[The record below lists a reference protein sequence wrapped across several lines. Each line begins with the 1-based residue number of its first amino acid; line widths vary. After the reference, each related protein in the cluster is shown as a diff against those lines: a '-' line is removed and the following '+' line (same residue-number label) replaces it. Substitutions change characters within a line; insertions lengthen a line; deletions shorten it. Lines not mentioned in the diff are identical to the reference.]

1 MGGKSRKQSSI
12 RAEECPMTDFGA
24 DENANDVEWV
34 NKEWVK
40 KLFRIAAIVSF
51 CSVSMNTPFTFEYR
65 PVLEY
70 VTLIL
75 DTMVML
81 LFTAEMIAKCR
92 SRGLLKGD
100 YPYLK
105 NRWCIFDMTMVLL
118 LWASVILQVLNWQK
132 IVSDFVSVVRS
143 PRPFIMIRAFRVYLK
158 VNMSRARM
166 AIIFKRSGQQVWSVA
181 IFLIFF
187 LALYGILGVQMFG
200 KLSFHCVRKGANLSD
215 LELSDFAIPDTY
227 CRQENPDCPEEMD
240 CKNVEKLPGKLKEFN
255 GFDHIGK
262 SVFTVYE
269 SASLEGWV
277 YIMYKVIDSFAPWMG
292 YLFFVTMV
300 FFLSWL
306 VKNVF
311 IAVIVEVFAE
321 LRTQFHHNSG
331 KEAVGA
337 FGSQVL
343 EAEPTEL
350 SPWKLVSVDEDKPQG
365 LAPHFCQVILQSR
378 SFHLAILLVVA
389 VDAVFAS
396 TYNLFYTDD
405 EAKKKRYDGLLY
417 WLQVAFTVVFD
428 LEMLFKIWCLG
439 FKGYM
444 KRAYHIVESVLA
456 IFTTLHILSQGLYHT
471 ELTYFQVF
479 RFIRLIKLSPT
490 LEDFVHKVLGPG
502 RKLGFLVA
510 FTMTSLIIVSVV
522 SLQLF
527 CFIPDLEQ
535 FQNFFKALM
544 SMFQILT
551 QEGWVE
557 VKNSCWYASGL
568 HDQFPI
574 ALFFVVYHLFAGVA
588 FMSMFQ
594 ILTQKGWAVVMYETM
609 YQTNDSFNHLIVLY
623 FIIYHLFATMIVLS
637 LFVAVI
643 LDNLELPEEMKRI
656 KQLKATEQKT
666 VAEKLPLRLQIFEKF
681 PDKPQTVVMSRLPS
695 DFTLPKI
702 RESFIRQFIET
713 GTEVERMLRGS
724 EESNMAAISESIASN
739 RLLNRSLAPIKG
751 VTSLQKKIGVSTVVK
766 DSMKQRGLNMD
777 DGGHLTGGYTFSEFG
792 SRDRRGF
799 RGSLRGHRTMEG
811 IRENGDSVANRNVS
825 FDIRV
830 IQERKQLAVQ
840 KRDAKE
846 DELRENHPYFDMPLL
861 TFDQESR
868 IRQICMAIVYA
879 RYDPTMRELS
889 KGIMKKSRY
898 QSVHDFLGI
907 VTYLSWCSILVTIGS
922 CISMFWEHPDNRI
935 MDNNSLKIMEFIFV
949 IFMSFELLLKVLAD
963 GLFFTP
969 KALIRD
975 AGGALDVF
983 IYFTSLIFL
992 SWMPKKVKVN
1002 SLAQMFMIL
1011 RCFRP
1016 LRIFTLVPH
1025 LRKVVYELL
1034 RGFKEIILVSILLL
1048 ALLFM
1053 FASYGVQQF
1062 ADSLGKCNDESITYK
1077 EDCHGEFLQT
1087 VGVVK
1092 FPVLE
1097 DNQTTFLVPRVWSNP
1112 RNFNFDNIGHA
1123 MLALFEVLSLEG
1135 WLEIRD
1141 IIEERKGIRYCIY
1154 IHVFVFIGCMIG
1166 LTLFVGVV
1174 IANFFENKGTA
1185 LMTVDQRR
1193 WQDLK
1198 GRLKLAQPLHLPP
1211 RPDHSRIRSSLYD
1224 LTQNKYF
1231 KRFIACMVILN
1242 FGFLSV
1248 KWKDASGEEEKN
1260 VSYYLASCSVIFN
1273 IIFALEVILKCI
1285 SLSPI
1290 GYWHSRRNRCDLIVT
1305 VCGVV
1310 WVVLLLNYK
1319 DQNTY
1324 TIGYVIIVFRFFT
1337 ITGKHPTLKM
1347 LMMTIVVSMVKSF
1360 FIIAGLFLLMTAY
1373 AFAGVVLFGKVKYG
1387 ESLSRQANFENATN
1401 ATATLFRIV
1410 TGEDW
1415 NKIMHDCMV
1424 QPKECTPGE
1433 NIWETDCGNP
1443 AASLFYFCTFYLIIA
1458 YIVLNL
1464 LVGIIMENFSLF
1476 YSSEEDAL
1484 LSYADIKNFQT
1495 TWNMVDINR
1504 RGVIPVSRVKFVLR
1518 LLRGRLEV
1526 DMEKD
1531 HLNYKHM
1538 CCEIEKMRNGQDVNF
1553 HDVLSMLSYR
1563 TVDIRKSLQLD
1574 ELMAR
1579 EELEYNIEEEVA
1591 KDTIRNWLEKC
1602 IKKRKT
1608 KETSNKDPSITQHNF
1623 LASESKRYSIPT
1635 CITPNAV
1642 RTLESEEMP
1651 GLETSMQSA
1660 DTASNQSSS
1669 PSHKLLVP
1677 CVSDGS
1683 IKLGEDES
1691 PNPVVGFRLRRQHH
1705 HRRMLVGST
1714 PSTPASG
1721 PPSSTLSSPMF
1732 PKPVNSYVMG
1742 LATQDVQDWWR
1753 EQLQYDSGSE
1763 ED

>member
-1 MGGKSRKQSSI
+1 MGGKTRKQSST
-12 RAEECPMTDFGA
+12 RADECPMTDFGA
-24 DENANDVEWV
+24 DENSNDVEWV

-40 KLFRIAAIVSF
+40 KLFRIAAILSF
-51 CSVSMNTPFTFEYR
+51 CSVSMNTPQTFEVE
-65 PVLEY
+65 PSLKY
-70 VTLIL
+70 VTLSFDIVI
-75 DTMVML
+75 MI

-100 YPYLK
+100 NPYLK

-118 LWASVILQVLNWQK
+118 LWASVILQILNMKK
-132 IVSDFVSVVRS
+132 IVSDAVSIVRS
-143 PRPFIMIRAFRVYLK
+143 PRPLIMIRAFRVYLK

-200 KLSFHCVRKGANLSD
+200 KLSFHCVKKDANISY
-215 LELSDFAIPDTY
+215 LELSDLAIPDTY
-227 CRQENPDCPEEMD
+227 CRSEEHSDCPEDMECQD
-240 CKNVEKLPGKLKEFN
+240 IETLPGNLKEFN

-321 LRTQFHHNSG
+321 LRTQFHHNNS
-331 KEAVGA
+331 KDAVGV
-337 FGSQVL
+337 FGSQIL

-365 LAPHFCQVILQSR
+365 VAPHFCQVILKSR

-389 VDAVFAS
+389 IDAALAS
-396 TYNLFYTDD
+396 TYNLFFADD
-405 EAKKKRYDGLLY
+405 ETNRDQYHSMLY
-417 WLQVAFTVVFD
+417 RLQVAFTIVFD
-428 LEMLFKIWCLG
+428 LEMLFKICCLG
-439 FKGYM
+439 FNGYM
-444 KRAYHIVESVLA
+444 KRVYHKVESVLA
-456 IFTTLHILSQGLYHT
+456 VGTTLHILSEKRLYHT
-471 ELTYFQVF
+471 QLAYFQVF

-490 LEDFVHKVLGPG
+490 LEDFVHKILGPS
-502 RKLGFLVA
+502 RKLGTLVA

-527 CFIPDLEQ
+527 CFIDGLDQ

-557 VKNSCWYASGL
+557 VKNSAWHASGIKE
-568 HDQFPI
+568 QFPI
-574 ALFFVVYHLFAGVA
+574 ALFFVAYHLFAGVA

-609 YQTNDSFNHLIVLY
+609 YQTSTTFNLLIVIY

-724 EESNMAAISESIASN
+724 EESNMVTISESIVPN

-777 DGGHLTGGYTFSEFG
+777 DGGQIMTGGYTFSEFG

-799 RGSLRGHRTMEG
+799 RGSLRGHRTIDG
-811 IRENGDSVANRNVS
+811 IRENGESVANRNVS

-861 TFDQESR
+861 TFDQESK

-879 RYDPTMRELS
+879 RYDSTMREPG

-922 CISMFWEHPDNRI
+922 CLSMFWEHPDYRI
-935 MDNNSLKIMEFIFV
+935 MENHQLKIMEVIFV

-992 SWMPKKVKVN
+992 LWMPEKVPVN

-1025 LRKVVYELL
+1025 LRKVVNELL
-1034 RGFKEIILVSILLL
+1034 RGFKEIFLVSILLL

-1062 ADSLGKCNDESITYK
+1062 ADGLGDCNDPEINTQ
-1077 EDCHGEFLQT
+1077 EECNGEFEQT

-1097 DNQTTFLVPRVWSNP
+1097 KEEQATFLVPRVWSNP
-1112 RNFNFDNIGHA
+1112 RNFNFDNIGNA

-1141 IIEERKGIRYCIY
+1141 IIEEQKGIEYCIY
-1154 IHVFVFIGCMIG
+1154 IHVFVFIGCMVG

-1211 RPDHSRIRSSLYD
+1211 RPDQSKIRSTLYD
-1224 LTQNKYF
+1224 LTQHKYF
-1231 KRFIACMVILN
+1231 KRFIASMVILN
-1242 FGFLSV
+1242 FSFLSI
-1248 KWKDASGEEEKN
+1248 KWTDEEDEDKEKGTKN

-1273 IIFALEVILKCI
+1273 ITFALEVILKCI
-1285 SLSPI
+1285 SLSPM

-1305 VCGVV
+1305 VFGVV
-1310 WVVLLLNYK
+1310 WIFLHLYYN
-1319 DQNTY
+1319 DQRTY

-1401 ATATLFRIV
+1401 AIAALFRIV

-1424 QPKECTPGE
+1424 QPNECTPGD
-1433 NIWETDCGNP
+1433 NFWETDCGNP

-1484 LSYADIKNFQT
+1484 LSYADIKNFQS

-1579 EELEYNIEEEVA
+1579 EELEFNIEEEVA

-1608 KETSNKDPSITQHNF
+1608 KEIPNKDPSITQHNMQ
-1623 LASESKRYSIPT
+1623 LANERDSKRYSIPT
-1635 CITPNAV
+1635 CIASNTLK
-1642 RTLESEEMP
+1642 TLESEDMP
-1651 GLETSMQSA
+1651 GLETSIQSA

-1683 IKLGEDES
+1683 IKLG
-1691 PNPVVGFRLRRQHH
+1691 
-1705 HRRMLVGST
+1705 ST
-1714 PSTPASG
+1714 PSTPVSG

-1742 LATQDVQDWWR
+1742 VATQDVQDWWR
-1753 EQLQYDSGSE
+1753 EQLQYDSGS
-1763 ED
+1763 DDD